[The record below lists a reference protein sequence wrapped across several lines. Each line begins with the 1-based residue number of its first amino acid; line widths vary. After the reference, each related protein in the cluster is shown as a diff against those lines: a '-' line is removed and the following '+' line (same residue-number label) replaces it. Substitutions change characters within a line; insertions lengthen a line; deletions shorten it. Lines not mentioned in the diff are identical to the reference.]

1 MASSQFETQTTLTGL
16 FKDVYESK
24 IVNLVPESSH
34 MQKRI
39 KFVENDKREGKI
51 LHQPVLLSLPSGL
64 TFGVGA
70 VALNN
75 PIASTMG
82 DAQIS
87 GAGMTLAD
95 RITYDVAAKAA
106 SGGERAFIEATE
118 LIVDA
123 LTQSMS
129 KFIEIELMWGNS
141 GLGTMGQASVSANL
155 TATTGTMTIDAAE
168 WAAGIWSGLENMA
181 IDVYTGGAAGQ
192 QTGITKVNTNAAI
205 TVTAVNA
212 STRVVTISGNAA
224 DITAVTT
231 TNAAVAQQ
239 IYPYNSVGNEMNGY
253 YVILSNAG
261 TLFNINAAT
270 YALWQSNTYG
280 FGSTAAN
287 FGKIQSMIALATAR
301 GLMEDVIVWLN
312 PTTYA
317 NIVTSQAGARRYDS
331 SYKTKELENGAE
343 SLSFWGPN
351 GKIELVPHIFM
362 KQGYMFALP
371 LKRCSRTGATDLTFT
386 LPGMPGEFFLQLPGY
401 TAYELRCYTL
411 QAAFLNSPAKAV
423 LGNLI
428 VNQ

>member
-16 FKDVYESK
+16 FKDVYEDA
-24 IVNLVPESSH
+24 IVNLVPESSVL
-34 MQKRI
+34 QKRV
-39 KFVENDKREGKI
+39 KFVENDKREGRM

-82 DAQIS
+82 DAQIQ

-106 SGGERAFIEATE
+106 SGGVRAFVEATE

-141 GLGTMGQASVSANL
+141 ATGTMGQSSVN
-155 TATTGTMTIDAAE
+155 TGTGATGTLTIDLAE
-168 WAAGIWSGLENMA
+168 WATGIWSGVENMA
-181 IDVYTGGAAGQ
+181 LDLYTTAG
-192 QTGITKVNTNAAI
+192 TVKVNTLGPVI
-205 TVTAVNA
+205 VTAVNP
-212 STRVVTISGNAA
+212 STRVISVSGVAGDMTA
-224 DITAVTT
+224 LQTASATAV
-231 TNAAVAQQ
+231 Q
-239 IYPYNSVGNEMNGY
+239 IYPYAAVGNEMNGFY
-253 YVILSNAG
+253 NILVNTGS
-261 TLFNINAAT
+261 LFNISATT
-270 YALWQSNTYG
+270 YALWQANTYSAA
-280 FGSTAAN
+280 STALN
-287 FGKIQSMIALATAR
+287 FGKVQSAVALGTAR
-301 GLMEDVIVWLN
+301 GLIEDVVVYVN
-312 PTTYA
+312 PTTFA

-331 SYKTKELENGAE
+331 SYKSAEAENGFTA
-343 SLSFWGPN
+343 LTFWGPN

-362 KQGYMFALP
+362 KQGYAFILP
-371 LKRCSRTGATDLTFT
+371 MKRCQRTGATDLTFT

-411 QAAFLNSPAKAV
+411 QAAFLNAPAKGILISA
-423 LGNLI
+423 I

>member
-1 MASSQFETQTTLTGL
+1 MVASQFETQTTLTGL
-16 FKDVYESK
+16 FKDVYEDK
-24 IVNLVPESSH
+24 IVNLVPESSVN
-34 MQKRI
+34 QKRI
-39 KFVENDKREGKI
+39 KFVENDKREGRM

-82 DAQIS
+82 DAQIT

-106 SGGERAFIEATE
+106 SGGVRAFVEATE

-141 GLGTMGQASVSANL
+141 ATGTLGQATTATAG
-155 TATTGTMTIDAAE
+155 TATTCTITVDLAE
-168 WAAGIWSGLENMA
+168 WSAGIWSGMENMA
-181 IDVYTGGAAGQ
+181 IDIYKTSGTV
-192 QTGITKVNTNAAI
+192 KVNAVAAI
-205 TVTAVNA
+205 TVTAVNPT
-212 STRVVTISGNAA
+212 TRVISLLGQAA
-224 DITAVTT
+224 DITAIVANNGT
-231 TNAAVAQQ
+231 AQQ
-239 IYPYNSVGNEMNGY
+239 IYPYLAVGNEMNGFY
-253 YVILSNAG
+253 NILVNTT
-261 TLFNINAAT
+261 TLFNIDAGT
-270 YALWQSNTYG
+270 YALWRANTY
-280 FGSTAAN
+280 SASSSALN
-287 FGKIQSMIALATAR
+287 FGKIQSAVALATAR
-301 GLMEDVIVWLN
+301 GLIEDVCVEIN

-317 NIVTSQAGARRYDS
+317 NVVTSQAGARRYDS
-331 SYKTKELENGAE
+331 SYKNKEAENGMQ
-343 SLSFWGPN
+343 SLTFWGPN

-362 KQGYMFALP
+362 KQGYGFVLP
-371 LKRCSRTGATDLTFT
+371 LKRCQRTGATDLTFT

-411 QAAFLNSPAKAV
+411 QAAFLQTPAKGV
-423 LGNLI
+423 VITTI